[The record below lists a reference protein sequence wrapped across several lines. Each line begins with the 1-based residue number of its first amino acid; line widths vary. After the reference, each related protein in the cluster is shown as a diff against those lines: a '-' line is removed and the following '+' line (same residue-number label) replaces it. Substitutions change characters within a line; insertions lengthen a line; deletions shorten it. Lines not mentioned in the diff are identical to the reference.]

1 MKLTQSR
8 LRKLILQ
15 EIKATLRENTG
26 KQRGA
31 SQAELDQR
39 NAEMDKIYDA
49 YDAVFPAI
57 QELEEAMKR
66 VARVDT
72 GAGGDGEAIYQ
83 MWMELRDRVQSNTS
97 EGTPEEYDD
106 GWSDWP
112 GGETD

>member
-1 MKLTQSR
+1 M
-8 LRKLILQ
+8 
-15 EIKATLRENTG
+15 RENTG

-97 EGTPEEYDD
+97 EGSPVEYPSPKEIEDD
-106 GWSDWP
+106 DDDWSDWD